1 MQWIWMATLGV
12 VGVACWTDW
21 RERRI
26 PNWLTGSAIGLGLV
40 VHFLQN
46 GMAGVMQSLIGILL
60 GLALLLILFLRGGIG
75 GGDVKLLM
83 ALGALT
89 GPAFLFGAFLL
100 GSVCGAL
107 YSLVVIVRKSLAR
120 TSWAGA
126 SIPYALPIA
135 AGVVLEMARQSGWL
149 W

>member
-26 PNWLTGSAIGLGLV
+26 PNWLTSSGIGLGV
-40 VHFLQN
+40 VIHFTQG
-46 GMAGVMQSLIGILL
+46 GMAGVMQSLLGILL
-60 GLALLLILFLRGGIG
+60 GLGLLLILFMRGGIG

-89 GPAFLFGAFLL
+89 GPAFLVGAFLL
-100 GSVCGAL
+100 GSICGAL
-107 YSLVVIVRKSLAR
+107 YSLAVIVRKSLAR
-120 TSWAGA
+120 RSWAGA